1 MVGPVSAGLDIR
13 LRRTALT
20 GRPAAASIAAVPRRP
35 LAVAGVAC
43 LLGAALAAS
52 PAAAAPR
59 LLEPPPDWV
68 APGASVALRVVPDA
82 TGPLRLERR
91 VPGGWRV
98 VAQRPARRGGVVNLV
113 HRPRD
118 VGMHDLRLVNTEEG
132 ASGTP
137 EAGQVRRLRLRVRP
151 LTLAAIGDVS
161 PGSAAAAVRAHGPD
175 WHWRNVGP
183 WLRAQ
188 DVVVANWETADA
200 PAGPPW
206 PDKTFNFLAP
216 RGAIAAAART
226 GGVDAASLANNHA
239 LDFGRPALLGSMRQ
253 MRAAGIAPFGA
264 GATLDAALRPA
275 IVERGGLRIA
285 LLGFN
290 AIAPLEFWAGPSRA
304 GNAPA
309 TRATIA
315 AAVARAR
322 PQADLVI
329 AYVHWGNEL
338 ERRPNASQHALAQA
352 ALGAGADVVLG
363 AHPHVLQ
370 PVTRQGRRLVAWSLG
385 NFLFSPGS
393 VAGTYTAAL
402 RLRLDADGVRT
413 HQLVPV
419 RIRDTRPV
427 FTGRP
432 PA

>member
-1 MVGPVSAGLDIR
+1 MADVPGRLLAITGAACLAGVLV
-13 LRRTALT
+13 AAA
-20 GRPAAASIAAVPRRP
+20 PAA
-35 LAVAGVAC
+35 G
-43 LLGAALAAS
+43 
-52 PAAAAPR
+52 APR
-59 LLEPPPDWV
+59 LLEPPPEWV
-68 APGASVALRVVPDA
+68 APGAQVALRVVPDT

-98 VAQRPARRGGVVNLV
+98 LAQRPARRGGVVSLT

-118 VGMHDLRLVNTEEG
+118 VGVHRLRVVNTAADEAG
-132 ASGTP
+132 AP
-137 EAGQVRRLRLRVRP
+137 APGQVRPVRLRVRP

-161 PGSAAAAVRAHGPD
+161 PGSAVATVRAYGPD
-175 WHWRNVGP
+175 WHWQRVGP

-188 DVVVANWETADA
+188 DLVVANWETADA
-200 PAGPPW
+200 PAGAPW
-206 PDKTFNFLAP
+206 PGKSFNFLAP
-216 RGAIAAAART
+216 RGSIAAAART

-239 LDFGRPALLGSMRQ
+239 LDYGRPALVGSLRQ

-264 GATLDAALRPA
+264 GASLDAALRPA
-275 IVERGGLRIA
+275 IVEAGGLSIA

-290 AIAPLEFWAGPSRA
+290 AISPVEFWAGPSRA

-338 ERRPNASQHALAQA
+338 ERRPNDSQRALADA

-370 PVTRQGRRLVAWSLG
+370 PVSRQGRRLVAWSLG

-393 VAGTYTAAL
+393 TVATYSAAL
-402 RLRLDADGVRT
+402 RLRLDAAGVRT
-413 HQLVPV
+413 HELVPV
-419 RIRDTRPV
+419 RLRNTRPV
-427 FTGRP
+427 FTSRP